1 MGCIILLLYCVCMY
15 FFTAFNNI
23 LLYYIFLQYFWVAFN
38 GLIFYFIY
46 LFYFLPFWQ
55 EIKKKKNQSEVS
67 GPTQEYRI
75 IIIIIMYPC
84 LFGVV
89 CKDILH
95 WLFILSLS
103 FYLYLPPF
111 LFLAEYGNI
120 AREKKK
126 KFPCFILSYYIF
138 SLVRY
143 SFNSLTKRQWI
154 IFFFFLYIQKSEK
167 KISI

>member
-75 IIIIIMYPC
+75 IIIIIYPC

-89 CKDILH
+89 CKDICIDCLS
-95 WLFILSLS
+95 WVYLFIFTCHLFFFSQSMEISQERKKNFRVS
-103 FYLYLPPF
+103 FYH
-111 LFLAEYGNI
+111 
-120 AREKKK
+120 
-126 KFPCFILSYYIF
+126 
-138 SLVRY
+138 
-143 SFNSLTKRQWI
+143 I
-154 IFFFFLYIQKSEK
+154 IFLIW
-167 KISI
+167 